1 LEQVSFSWFVY
12 VIMLAMIAATRFH
25 KSIIAMTAGVVFLT
39 SKYIGVSDICSA
51 SLINLDFVI
60 TLIGMS
66 IFASFIKKAGLF
78 QFLVLKGIRK
88 SEWNLKRLI
97 RNVCFVILLLSG
109 FFCDRT
115 AVVLIFPI
123 IAFIFDALN
132 VEFNPALL
140 GILNSAA
147 IGGTLLSISGAEVMI
162 VSAATGMDFL
172 TYFLNITPAVL
183 MSFFISTWVLNAVH
197 VKSSIDTTSVSLI
210 KFKEDMAIRDPKLFS
225 MLILI
230 IAFTLIM
237 LFFSGTTGISN
248 SVIIISGSI
257 LLFLLIDVAPDRVLS
272 DIKLNL
278 FFYILGLQVVAAA
291 FVKYKIYESISVYI
305 SALFDVSGFLFA
317 ALLMAVSALTSLVFG
332 RLTMTFFFI
341 PVISGL
347 KISSHDLTPL
357 YAAFVLGISFSRAPT
372 MLREMPKVL
381 KDTHIE
387 DKNVW
392 SHYFSFIRDSLL
404 IYAANLAWFFVYL
417 YIRYYHN

>member
-1 LEQVSFSWFVY
+1 MEQVSFSWFVY

>member
-1 LEQVSFSWFVY
+1 
-12 VIMLAMIAATRFH
+12 MLAMIAATRFH